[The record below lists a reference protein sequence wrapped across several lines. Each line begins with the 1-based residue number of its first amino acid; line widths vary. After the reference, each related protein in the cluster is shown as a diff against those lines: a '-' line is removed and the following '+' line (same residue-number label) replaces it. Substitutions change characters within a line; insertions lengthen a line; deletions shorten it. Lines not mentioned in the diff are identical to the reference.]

1 MSQIANDKIA
11 PLPAEPLTKLLEVMR
26 ILRDPQQGCPW
37 DIKQTY
43 RSITKHTLEEA
54 YEVVAAVEAD
64 DFSGLK
70 EELGDLLLQVVFY
83 AQLAREDNHFDFN
96 AIVDTLND
104 KLIRR
109 HPHVFGN
116 ESILTAE
123 AMTERWEQD
132 KVRERAAALADVQN
146 IPSPSVLDGITP
158 TLPALAVTLKLVQRA
173 TRAGFDWAKPE
184 DVFPKIAEELAELQA
199 ELPENK
205 MDKLTDEF
213 GDVLFTMV
221 CLGHK
226 LKLDPET
233 ALRTANRKFERRFR
247 AMEAR
252 LGGQTTAA
260 PRALA
265 EWETA
270 WNAVKA
276 NEKQT
281 T

>member
-11 PLPAEPLTKLLEVMR
+11 ALPVEPLTRLLEVMR
-26 ILRDPQQGCPW
+26 LLRDPQQGCPW
-37 DIKQTY
+37 DIKQNY

-64 DFSGLK
+64 DFTGLK

-83 AQLAREDNHFDFN
+83 AQLAREDKHFDFT
-96 AIVDTLND
+96 AIVETLND

-109 HPHVFGN
+109 HPHVFGD
-116 ESILTAE
+116 ETIATAE
-123 AMTERWEQD
+123 AITERWEQD
-132 KVRERAAALADVQN
+132 KARERAAALTDAQN
-146 IPSPSVLDGITP
+146 KPSPSALDGITP
-158 TLPALAVTLKLVQRA
+158 TLPALSVTLKLVQRA
-173 TRAGFDWAKPE
+173 TRAGFDWAKPD

-199 ELPENK
+199 ELPENNK
-205 MDKLTDEF
+205 EKLTDEF

-221 CLGHK
+221 CLAHK

-247 AMEAR
+247 AMETR
-252 LGGQTTAA
+252 LSHQPATT
-260 PRALA
+260 PRPLE

-276 NEKQT
+276 DEKPKT
-281 T
+281 